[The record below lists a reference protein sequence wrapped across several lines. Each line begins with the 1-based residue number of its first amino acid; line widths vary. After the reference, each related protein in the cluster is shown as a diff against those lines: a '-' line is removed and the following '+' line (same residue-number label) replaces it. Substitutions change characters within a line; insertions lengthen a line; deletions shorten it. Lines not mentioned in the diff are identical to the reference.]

1 MIQQDIKDV
10 LYQTVHQ
17 NKKPVKQIADEIGIS
32 SNYLYRSALPD
43 DESGVKFPVQLLLPL
58 MKSTGDYSMLKHIAK
73 LSGYVLIKM
82 PKMHADKNE
91 EIDIVDN
98 YQGAALK
105 ALNALRAFFSEPTSI
120 NYNAVDKAL
129 LDVMEKSV
137 SAQKYAE
144 KKLIGQLEMELGE

>member
-10 LYQTVHQ
+10 LYQTIHE

-43 DESGVKFPVQLLLPL
+43 DESGVKFPLQNLIPL
-58 MKSTGDYSMLKHIAK
+58 MKATNDYALLRHIAK
-73 LSGYVLIKM
+73 VSGYIVIKM
-82 PKMHADKNE
+82 PKMKADKNE

-98 YQGAALK
+98 YQGVALK
-105 ALNALRAFFSEPTSI
+105 ALNALRVFFAEPTSI

-129 LDVMEKSV
+129 LEVMEKSV

-144 KKLIGQLEMELGE
+144 KKLIGQLEMEI